1 MGNGTW
7 SAKTY
12 RQRAQKRQQS
22 GQDVFAYSQQAKR
35 AGRWEVHP
43 TLDPYNLTKRESRDS
58 EEHPES
64 NAIIVGLDVSGSM
77 DRVVRGIHSD
87 LPQLLQ
93 LLLDRQYV
101 SSPQIMFSA
110 FSNGTCDKVPL
121 QVGQFESDNR
131 MDENLEN
138 MILGGGCDNRES
150 SELILYLAARH
161 TAIDC
166 WEKRQHKGY
175 LFIIT
180 DEMAYD
186 QVKKGEI
193 NQIFNAGLEEDIA
206 LKQIVAEAQQR
217 YHVFVI
223 IPMGTSSGRN
233 PKVYEHWQKNVGR
246 QYVIRLENP
255 EDVSEVIALTIGLT
269 EGTIGVDD
277 GIEHLRAI
285 GSNKDTLDTVSQALS
300 SIVEK

>member
-12 RQRAQKRQQS
+12 KQRAQKRQQS
-22 GQDVFAYSQQAKR
+22 GKDAFAYSQQAHQS
-35 AGRWEVHP
+35 GRWEVHP
-43 TLDPYNLTKRESRDS
+43 TLDPYGLTFRESRDND
-58 EEHPES
+58 EHPAS
-64 NAIIVGLDVSGSM
+64 NSIMIALDVSGSM
-77 DRVVRGIHSD
+77 DRVVRGIHGD
-87 LPQLLQ
+87 LPQLLE
-93 LLLDRQYV
+93 LLLDRGYV
-101 SSPQIMFSA
+101 PHPQIMFSA
-110 FSNGTCDKVPL
+110 FSNGTCDRVPL

-138 MILGGGCDNRES
+138 MFLGGGCDNRES
-150 SELILYLAARH
+150 AELALYVAARH

-166 WEKRQHKGY
+166 WEKRQRKGY

-186 QVKKGEI
+186 NVKRDEVNAI
-193 NQIFNAGLEEDIA
+193 LNAGLEDNIP

-223 IPMGTSSGRN
+223 IPVGASGGRD
-233 PKVYEHWQKNVGR
+233 PKVYEHYKDLVGR
-246 QYVIRLENP
+246 QYVIQLEAP

-269 EGTIGVDD
+269 EGTIGMDD

-285 GSNKDTLDTVSQALS
+285 GSNKKTVDMVSQALS
-300 SIVEK
+300 SLGK